1 MKRFLISIMEENYRI
16 HVRKVKAKMQDN
28 KVQSVFM
35 PVVANLI
42 SSCD

>member
-1 MKRFLISIMEENYRI
+1 MKIFYISIMEENYKV
-16 HVRKVKAKMQDN
+16 HVYKVKAKLKDN

-42 SSCD
+42 SS